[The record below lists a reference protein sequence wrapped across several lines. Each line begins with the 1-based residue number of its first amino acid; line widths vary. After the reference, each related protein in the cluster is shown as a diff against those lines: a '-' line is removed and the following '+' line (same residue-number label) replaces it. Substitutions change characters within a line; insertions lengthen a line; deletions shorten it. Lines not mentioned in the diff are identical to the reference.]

1 MLFVALVQQSRAWK
15 FDLPSALIGAV
26 IALMLARVIY
36 RQREKIKQFG
46 VKLWSPVVN
55 LRNRARASQEER
67 YVTALQEALK
77 ELLLFTPAD
86 PLAIFQPP
94 TFVAP
99 SPLPTKIDLKSD
111 SLFPEPLTVSFS
123 HIADG
128 YPKLVITGPL
138 TSGRTTALAMTVWQ
152 TAQRAGKKRP
162 YERFPIWL
170 DLAQWKN
177 LPRIESV
184 PPVERLVQLAELFM
198 TGLIPKWVLAHLRNE
213 PSLIL
218 VDNWDTLPPDE
229 RRVVAR
235 LLAEAAQSLPKSCWL
250 VASGNAGYGMLT
262 ENGFVPLEIVPPHG
276 EDTIVALYD
285 GWARLLKMEQL
296 EPSEDVLPT
305 LKWADE
311 AGASLL
317 ELNTRII
324 VYLQTQQLPLRPVD
338 VLDRFLDNCIPT
350 PNLGEGQAEIVEQ
363 ARVLTLDA
371 LSHLAKKHRM
381 EGRAFSQQEIYDFIG
396 SLLPPADPAVS
407 KLEGAIRRMLFDTHL
422 LQREG
427 KLWAPAHYIW
437 DDFLTAW
444 ALAEDPIGPDMVKA
458 HLDDPA
464 WTLLLEFYAGLEDVT
479 PLALMLFNEATSY
492 GNLES
497 LLRAARWSVV
507 APEDA
512 AWRKTLMKI
521 LAHTFTD
528 ADTDRHVRLQI
539 GHALAMSAGEGARAF
554 FIQTL
559 RQPAVAIRSAALRGL
574 GWCGSPREMPLF
586 EGALQDLDLEVR
598 QSAVEALADLGTS
611 GAVRM
616 LQDAMFEGDENLLP
630 SIAEALSKTE
640 EGLEVLKEAV
650 DNESLLIRR
659 TVAQGLGRINQPWA
673 IAILE
678 KMVRE
683 DKEWVVRSAA
693 EVGLNAIKE
702 QTESKTVTLAP
713 PQVDQMEWLITW
725 AAGQGLGLGV
735 GQAAVAML
743 EKAIAQGDPSAKILG
758 ALTLVHIGRENHLTL
773 LEPLLHDH
781 DAAVRRAAEYA
792 IRRIQQRYHVYR
804 G

>member
-1 MLFVALVQQSRAWK
+1 MLFVELLQQPRAWK

-26 IALMLARVIY
+26 VALIIARVIY

-55 LRNRARASQEER
+55 VRNRARASQEER

-94 TFVAP
+94 TFAAP
-99 SPLPTKIDLKSD
+99 APLPAKLDIKAEA
-111 SLFPEPLTVSFS
+111 LFPEPLTVSFS

-128 YPKLVITGPL
+128 YPKLVIAGPL

-170 DLAQWKN
+170 DLAQWKS
-177 LPRIESV
+177 LPQAEPA
-184 PPVERLVQLAELFM
+184 PPVERLVQLAGLFM
-198 TGLIPKWVLAHLRNE
+198 TGLIPKWVLTHLRNE

-218 VDNWDTLPPDE
+218 VDNWDALPPDE

-235 LLAEAAQSLPKSCWL
+235 WVAEAVQSLPKSCWL
-250 VASGNAGYGMLT
+250 VASGEAGYGALV
-262 ENGFVPLEIVPPHG
+262 ENGFVPLEIVPASG
-276 EDTIVALYD
+276 ENTIVALYD
-285 GWARLLKMEQL
+285 GWAHLLKMEQF

-324 VYLQTQQLPLRPVD
+324 VYLQTQLLPLRPVD

-350 PNLGEGQAEIVEQ
+350 PNLGEGQAEVVEQ
-363 ARVLTLDA
+363 ARVLTLNA
-371 LSHLAKKHRM
+371 LSHLAKIHRM
-381 EGRAFSQQEIYDFIG
+381 ERRAFSQQEIYDFVS
-396 SLLPPADPAVS
+396 SLLPPGDASS
-407 KLEGAIRRMLFDTHL
+407 KLESAIRRMLFDTHL

-427 KLWAPAHYIW
+427 KSWAPAHYIW

-444 ALAEDPIGPDMVKA
+444 ALAEDPIGADIVKA

-464 WTLLLEFYAGLEDVT
+464 WTLLLEFYAGLEDVL
-479 PLALMLFNEATSY
+479 PLVLILFNEATAY
-492 GNLES
+492 GNVES

-507 APEDA
+507 APEEVS
-512 AWRKTLMKI
+512 WRKTLMKI
-521 LAHTFTD
+521 LAHTFSDT
-528 ADTDRHVRLQI
+528 DTDRHVRLRV
-539 GHALAMSAGEGARAF
+539 GHALAISAGEGARAF

-559 RQPAVAIRSAALRGL
+559 RQPSVAIRSAALRGL
-574 GWCGSPREMPLF
+574 GWSGSPREMSLL

-616 LQDAMFEGDENLLP
+616 LQDVMFEADEQLLP
-630 SIAEALSKTE
+630 SVAEALSKTE
-640 EGLEVLKEAV
+640 EGLDVLKEAV
-650 DNESLLIRR
+650 NNESLLIRR
-659 TVAQGLGRINQPWA
+659 TVALGLGRTNQPWA
-673 IAILE
+673 IEILE
-678 KMVRE
+678 KMARE
-683 DKEWVVRSAA
+683 DKEWIVRSAA
-693 EVGLNAIKE
+693 ELGLSTMKE
-702 QTESKTVTLAP
+702 QAESKTVALAP
-713 PQVDQMEWLITW
+713 PKVDQMEWLITW

-743 EKAIAQGDPSAKILG
+743 ERAITEGDASAKVLS
-758 ALTLVHIGRENHLTL
+758 ALTLVHIGRENHLAL
-773 LEPLLHDH
+773 REPLRQDH
-781 DAAVRRAAEYA
+781 DASVRRAAERA
-792 IRRIQQRYHVYR
+792 TRRIQQRYYVYH